1 MFFRLIL
8 LTLLLFISLG
18 VNAYWNEN
26 WAYRTEVNITLSGSS
41 QTDYPVAID
50 ISSGDLYSGYSWSSD
65 GSDLRVIDS
74 DDSTELNFW
83 IESWDDS
90 TQTGRIWVNFPSISA
105 GFVVHQ
111 NQIRRVHWLFV

>member
-41 QTDYPVAID
+41 QTDYPVAHI
-50 ISSGDLYSGYSWSSD
+50 YSG
-65 GSDLRVIDS
+65 
-74 DDSTELNFW
+74 
-83 IESWDDS
+83 
-90 TQTGRIWVNFPSISA
+90 P
-105 GFVVHQ
+105 
-111 NQIRRVHWLFV
+111 